1 MTSIPRILSV
11 LTLFGVWFGLSIVL
25 PETIVPGPVAV
36 FATMWGNILSGA
48 AARHLSITLVRV
60 VLGLALAM
68 VLGTSVGL
76 IMGLS
81 RKGEMF
87 FDSWVT
93 VGMTVPAIVYGMIC
107 LLWFGLNDVAAV
119 IAIGVT
125 AFPSVGINMWQGA
138 KSIDKDLL
146 EMGKVFRL
154 GRVSVI
160 RKIVLPQ
167 LLPFVLASLRF
178 ALGICWKICT
188 TVELIGLSSGV
199 GFMLHYWFG
208 LFSMTQVFAWTLM
221 FVIVMLFIEH
231 AILKPLEKRLLVW
244 RPAVQV

>member
-11 LTLFGVWFGLSIVL
+11 LTLFGVWFSLSILL

-81 RKGEMF
+81 RKGEVF

-93 VGMTVPAIVYGMIC
+93 VGMTVPPRS
-107 LLWFGLNDVAAV
+107 F
-119 IAIGVT
+119 T
-125 AFPSVGINMWQGA
+125 A
-138 KSIDKDLL
+138 
-146 EMGKVFRL
+146 
-154 GRVSVI
+154 
-160 RKIVLPQ
+160 
-167 LLPFVLASLRF
+167 
-178 ALGICWKICT
+178 
-188 TVELIGLSSGV
+188 
-199 GFMLHYWFG
+199 
-208 LFSMTQVFAWTLM
+208 
-221 FVIVMLFIEH
+221 
-231 AILKPLEKRLLVW
+231 
-244 RPAVQV
+244 